1 MTSSQV
7 IGFIASVV
15 NHGGG
20 NVDDITL
27 SKSSCLRQRAAARS
41 QKSKQ
46 IKESFSCE
54 DVCQVNFDSKLVKEL
69 EGHRLGKVNRLA
81 VTLQQESGTK
91 ILKLAK
97 TEDSTGETEAASVT
111 ETLEDWNVTSKVIAV
126 GFDTTTSNTGVNK
139 GVCIRL
145 QKSLK
150 TPLLWMACRHHVLEL
165 ILGKAFS
172 ELFGES
178 SGPEIPLFKKLQD
191 VWYDL
196 DLTDLIL
203 PDIPPYLQ
211 NQSAE
216 ILTFVEERLKDPN
229 STPRDDYKELL
240 ELAKIFL
247 GGSVSRKR
255 GYVYQFQTPGALHHA
270 RWMAKA
276 IYILKMSLLQHQ
288 LKSIHHTRRT
298 KLTKM
303 ALLIVFVYL
312 KPWFSVGS
320 VTRAE
325 ASDLNLLKSLISYK
339 AIDKKV
345 SASCCTVLQ
354 RHTWYL
360 TEENIPFSLFNDDIS
375 LSERQQLADAI
386 VTSATNERL
395 GSIKPNL
402 PQITADSELHSFAGP
417 RSKLM
422 FNLMSVPLD
431 LLRDKDWHLTP
442 QYSSVKVYLKN
453 LSSINESAERAI
465 SLLSM
470 YNTRITK
477 NEDSF
482 QDLLQVVECHRS
494 QFSVASKKD
503 LKKFY

>member
-1 MTSSQV
+1 M
-7 IGFIASVV
+7 FKE
-15 NHGGG
+15 
-20 NVDDITL
+20 DDVHKRSGYSLGISL
-27 SKSSCLRQRAAARS
+27 HERCHQQDRNLELKSSS
-41 QKSKQ
+41 
-46 IKESFSCE
+46 
-54 DVCQVNFDSKLVKEL
+54 
-69 EGHRLGKVNRLA
+69 
-81 VTLQQESGTK
+81 LQE
-91 ILKLAK
+91 

-211 NQSAE
+211 NHSAE
-216 ILTFVEERLKDPN
+216 ILTFVEDSLKDPN
-229 STPRDDYKELL
+229 STPRDDYKEQL

-270 RWMAKA
+270 RWMAKS
-276 IYILKMSLLQHQ
+276 IYILKMSLFQHQ

-312 KPWFSVGS
+312 KPWFSAGY
-320 VTRAE
+320 VTRA
-325 ASDLNLLKSLISYK
+325 ATSDLDLLKSNRQESICFLLYSPTTTHL
-339 AIDKKV
+339 V
-345 SASCCTVLQ
+345 S
-354 RHTWYL
+354 
-360 TEENIPFSLFNDDIS
+360 D
-375 LSERQQLADAI
+375 
-386 VTSATNERL
+386 
-395 GSIKPNL
+395 
-402 PQITADSELHSFAGP
+402 
-417 RSKLM
+417 
-422 FNLMSVPLD
+422 
-431 LLRDKDWHLTP
+431 
-442 QYSSVKVYLKN
+442 
-453 LSSINESAERAI
+453 
-465 SLLSM
+465 
-470 YNTRITK
+470 
-477 NEDSF
+477 
-482 QDLLQVVECHRS
+482 
-494 QFSVASKKD
+494 
-503 LKKFY
+503 